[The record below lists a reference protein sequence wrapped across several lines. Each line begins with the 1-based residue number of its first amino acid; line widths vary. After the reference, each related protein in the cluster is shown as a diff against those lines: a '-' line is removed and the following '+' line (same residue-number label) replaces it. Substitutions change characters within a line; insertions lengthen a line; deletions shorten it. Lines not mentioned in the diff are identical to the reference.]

1 MTSLHINP
9 TSSRSLSC
17 SRELPITHTSY
28 NPQLTHSK
36 PTITILPRVLT
47 FNVQLPPLPPLNT
60 PRIQTMGALP
70 SSNRISAH
78 DRAVLNLKVQR
89 DKLKIYQKKISVIL
103 EAEHSAAKALLAKGD
118 KPRALLALRRRKY
131 QSTLLSQTDKQ
142 LETLEALTSSIEFA
156 LIEKDV
162 LYGLKQGNEVLKQ
175 IHKEM
180 TVESVERLM
189 EDTAEGIRYQKE
201 ISDML
206 AGVMTNADEDEVEEE
221 LAAME
226 REVNGVPPEVVLP
239 AIPSAPQTA
248 LGPSEEGEKAL
259 RAKERA
265 RARKAA
271 LERAVE
277 EEPQPIA
284 A

>member
-1 MTSLHINP
+1 
-9 TSSRSLSC
+9 
-17 SRELPITHTSY
+17 
-28 NPQLTHSK
+28 
-36 PTITILPRVLT
+36 
-47 FNVQLPPLPPLNT
+47 
-60 PRIQTMGALP
+60 MGALP